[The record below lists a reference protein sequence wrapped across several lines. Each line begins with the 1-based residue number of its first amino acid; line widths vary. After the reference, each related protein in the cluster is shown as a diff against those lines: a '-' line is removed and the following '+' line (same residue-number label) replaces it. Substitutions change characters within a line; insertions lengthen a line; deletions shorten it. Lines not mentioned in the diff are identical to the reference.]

1 MWLEIKAM
9 MTIMGIVFVFV
20 AVGMSLISLFTLII
34 VLMGISFIL
43 MGDIIIGYQI
53 TNKELKNQ
61 MDPTPPRKELTI
73 LQEIGGKIHF
83 INTDKAEMG
92 IRKFRWHGKEA
103 SVINDG
109 LGMFSLPNGNRG
121 FFSHESYD
129 KSISMILCKALE
141 DIAKAT
147 DSKNIK
153 EIYEKALLAVEEVK
167 EGGIH
172 IEKQ

>member
-1 MWLEIKAM
+1 MWLEIKAI
-9 MTIMGIVFVFV
+9 MTVMAVVFIFLAVAMSALTILTIVI
-20 AVGMSLISLFTLII
+20 L
-34 VLMGISFIL
+34 LMGISFQI
-43 MGDIIIGYQI
+43 MGDVIIGYQI
-53 TNKELKNQ
+53 TNKEAKP
-61 MDPTPPRKELTI
+61 MIDSTPPRKELTI

-109 LGMFSLPNGNRG
+109 IGMFSLPNGNRG

-147 DSKNIK
+147 EAKDIK
-153 EIYEKALLAVEEVK
+153 EIYEKALIEVAEAK